1 MAHGGQCS
9 PLDMA
14 KKIPPEKIALVV
26 LGGVLL
32 WKMAWST
39 FDPLEGMFEGGPE
52 PDEEGAPED

>member
-1 MAHGGQCS
+1 
-9 PLDMA
+9 MA